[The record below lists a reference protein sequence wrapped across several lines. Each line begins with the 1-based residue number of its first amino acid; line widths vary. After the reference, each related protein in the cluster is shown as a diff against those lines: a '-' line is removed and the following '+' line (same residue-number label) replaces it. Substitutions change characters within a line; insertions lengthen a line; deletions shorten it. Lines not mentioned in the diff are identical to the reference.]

1 LEIKKNTI
9 LLKIIISV
17 ISILYISMVSVNQ
30 FLKLNNNKNNYI
42 AIRNT
47 LRSISR
53 NSYDKNMTKRI

>member
-1 LEIKKNTI
+1 
-9 LLKIIISV
+9 
-17 ISILYISMVSVNQ
+17 MVSVNQ